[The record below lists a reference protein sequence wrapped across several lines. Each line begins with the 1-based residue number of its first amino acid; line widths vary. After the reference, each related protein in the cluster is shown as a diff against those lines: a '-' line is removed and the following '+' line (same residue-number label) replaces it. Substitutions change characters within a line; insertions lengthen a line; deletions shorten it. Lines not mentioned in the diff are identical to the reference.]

1 MAVFVLNR
9 EHLVSLSGKTMSTQ
23 KAPKK
28 LGNKLQ
34 AIRLYLGYT
43 LEEMAVAVGK
53 EGKSRRA
60 RVYEW
65 EKGIRTPDYRCLLAY
80 ARLAN
85 ASTDELIDDA
95 IHLDLQEHQKKER

>member
-1 MAVFVLNR
+1 
-9 EHLVSLSGKTMSTQ
+9 MSTQ
-23 KAPKK
+23 KIPIK
-28 LGNKLQ
+28 LGDKLQ
-34 AIRLYLGYT
+34 TIRLYLGYT
-43 LEEMAVAVGK
+43 LEEMAAAVGK

-85 ASTDELIDDA
+85 ISTDELIDDT
-95 IHLDLQEHQKKER
+95 IHLDLQKHPKEER

>member
-1 MAVFVLNR
+1 
-9 EHLVSLSGKTMSTQ
+9 MSTQ
-23 KAPKK
+23 KIPIK
-28 LGNKLQ
+28 LGDKLQ
-34 AIRLYLGYT
+34 TIRLYLGYT
-43 LEEMAVAVGK
+43 LEEMAAAVGK

-85 ASTDELIDDA
+85 ISTDELIDDT
-95 IHLDLQEHQKKER
+95 IHLDLQKHQKEER

>member
-1 MAVFVLNR
+1 
-9 EHLVSLSGKTMSTQ
+9 MSTQ
-23 KAPKK
+23 KIPIK
-28 LGNKLQ
+28 LGDKLQ

-43 LEEMAVAVGK
+43 LEEMATAVGK
-53 EGKSRRA
+53 DGKSRRA

-85 ASTDELIDDA
+85 VSTDELIDDT
-95 IHLDLQEHQKKER
+95 IHLDLQEYQKR